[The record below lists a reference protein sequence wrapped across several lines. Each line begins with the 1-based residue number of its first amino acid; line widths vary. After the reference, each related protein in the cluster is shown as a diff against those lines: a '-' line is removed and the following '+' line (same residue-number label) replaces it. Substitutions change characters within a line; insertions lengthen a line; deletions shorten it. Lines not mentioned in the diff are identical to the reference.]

1 MTNIER
7 MVEAA
12 KQRLARSIGTTA
24 GIAAA
29 RLRQA
34 AQKLREKGQG

>member
-1 MTNIER
+1 MSNIER

-24 GIAAA
+24 GIAGA
-29 RLRQA
+29 RLRAQA
-34 AQKLREKGQG
+34 QRLRERQG